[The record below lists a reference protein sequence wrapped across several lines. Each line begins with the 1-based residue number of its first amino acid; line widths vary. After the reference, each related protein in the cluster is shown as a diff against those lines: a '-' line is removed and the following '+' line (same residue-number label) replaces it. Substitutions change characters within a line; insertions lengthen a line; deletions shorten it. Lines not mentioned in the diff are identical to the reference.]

1 MKEGVFTVRIDPEKQ
16 KQLDALAKQLD
27 RSRNYVV
34 NQAIGEFLDTH
45 AWQTQQIEQGLSE
58 ARRGEFVSDE
68 EMDRIFN
75 RYKPDS
81 PADR

>member
-34 NQAIGEFLDTH
+34 NQAIDEFLDTQ
-45 AWQTQQIEQGLSE
+45 AWQIEQIEKGLAE
-58 ARRGEFVSDE
+58 ARLGEFVSEE
-68 EMDRIFN
+68 EMTRIFD
-75 RYKPDS
+75 RYTPEASKS
-81 PADR
+81 